1 MSGYVGT
8 SPGTLTVQVPYGDQV
23 QLMGPRGLGMIDP
36 TRYWNYGRDDGRS
49 PLPVQPMFR
58 IGSGGKVTGLS
69 GPVPQLLGSGHL
81 GQPNMQ
87 LLGRPELQLLGRPTG
102 FGLRQSHPNMQL
114 MGRRDSPPDITL
126 TGGRVIIPRPTLLG
140 QAVDM
145 DAEKKL
151 AKRTIKIAV
160 AAGLAS
166 MAGGILGAAI
176 GAGKGRRGRAAGGA
190 AIGGLLGPIGTAIG
204 AAVGGGEGRYLQAG
218 GGAVIGSTVA
228 GLAAGAITYYLT
240 EPANTPSGTA

>member
-36 TRYWNYGRDDGRS
+36 TKYWNYGRDDGRS

-126 TGGRVIIPRPTLLG
+126 TGGRVVIPRPTLLG
-140 QAVDM
+140 DPAAEGQQIVD
-145 DAEKKL
+145 AIKKDLRRFFWKTLLPVVAGVGVGVTIGAL
-151 AKRTIKIAV
+151 ADKRGNKGV
-160 AAGLAS
+160 L
-166 MAGGILGAAI
+166 I
-176 GAGKGRRGRAAGGA
+176 GAGA
-190 AIGGLLGPIGTAIG
+190 G
-204 AAVGGGEGRYLQAG
+204 AAVG
-218 GGAVIGSTVA
+218 
-228 GLAAGAITYYLT
+228 AGAAFLLS
-240 EPANTPSGTA
+240 PDGLWS

>member
-69 GPVPQLLGSGHL
+69 GPVPQLLG
-81 GQPNMQ
+81 QPNMQ

-126 TGGRVIIPRPTLLG
+126 TGGRVVIPRPTLLG
-140 QAVDM
+140 DPAAEGQQIVD
-145 DAEKKL
+145 AIKKDLRRFFWKTLLPVVAGVGVGVTIGAL
-151 AKRTIKIAV
+151 ADKRGKKGV
-160 AAGLAS
+160 L
-166 MAGGILGAAI
+166 I
-176 GAGKGRRGRAAGGA
+176 GAGA
-190 AIGGLLGPIGTAIG
+190 G
-204 AAVGGGEGRYLQAG
+204 AAVG
-218 GGAVIGSTVA
+218 
-228 GLAAGAITYYLT
+228 AGAAFLLS
-240 EPANTPSGTA
+240 PDGLWS

>member
-126 TGGRVIIPRPTLLG
+126 TGGRVVIPRPTLLG
-140 QAVDM
+140 DPATEGQQIVD
-145 DAEKKL
+145 AIKKDLRRFFWKTLLPVVAGVGVGVTIGAL
-151 AKRTIKIAV
+151 ADKRGKKGV
-160 AAGLAS
+160 L
-166 MAGGILGAAI
+166 I
-176 GAGKGRRGRAAGGA
+176 GAGA
-190 AIGGLLGPIGTAIG
+190 G
-204 AAVGGGEGRYLQAG
+204 AAVG
-218 GGAVIGSTVA
+218 
-228 GLAAGAITYYLT
+228 AGAAFLLS
-240 EPANTPSGTA
+240 PDGLWS

>member
-23 QLMGPRGLGMIDP
+23 QLMGSRGLGMIDP

-126 TGGRVIIPRPTLLG
+126 TGGRVVIPRPTLLG
-140 QAVDM
+140 DPAAEGQQIVD
-145 DAEKKL
+145 AIKKDLRRFFWKTLLPVVAGVGVGVTIGAL
-151 AKRTIKIAV
+151 ADKRGKKGV
-160 AAGLAS
+160 L
-166 MAGGILGAAI
+166 I
-176 GAGKGRRGRAAGGA
+176 GAGA
-190 AIGGLLGPIGTAIG
+190 G
-204 AAVGGGEGRYLQAG
+204 AAVG
-218 GGAVIGSTVA
+218 
-228 GLAAGAITYYLT
+228 AGAAFLLS
-240 EPANTPSGTA
+240 PDGLWS